1 MAPRAYNNET
11 RQQQQEA
18 LKQRVAEVAAR
29 LHAERGVLATS
40 YAEIAQAAG
49 ISLPTMYKHFPD
61 LGQLVRAC
69 SGHVAG
75 KAPPFPAD
83 DVLAAPDLSA
93 AARLL
98 VDAMDRRH
106 AHFEPW
112 MTWREANRIPVIAEA
127 AAARRRDTVQLCE
140 ALLNRHRDAAVY
152 HRELAVVWESLLDF
166 ELWHR
171 LVYAHQLPRE
181 RVRAHLHSLL
191 LAVTGPQPAL
201 SSPRPKRRSSP

>member
-18 LKQRVAEVAAR
+18 LKQRVAEAAAR

-69 SGHVAG
+69 SGHVAS
-75 KAPPFPAD
+75 KAPAFPAD
-83 DVLAAPDLSA
+83 EILAAPDLA
-93 AARLL
+93 AAAGRL

-106 AHFEPW
+106 AYFEPW
-112 MTWREANRIPVIAEA
+112 TAWREASRIPVIAEA
-127 AAARRRDTVQLCE
+127 AAARRREIVQLCE
-140 ALLNRHRDAAVY
+140 TLLARHGAARP
-152 HRELAVVWESLLDF
+152 HRERAAVWESLLDF

-171 LVYAHQLPRE
+171 LVRAHQLPRSA
-181 RVRAHLHSLL
+181 VRAHLLSLL
-191 LAVTGPQPAL
+191 LAVSGPQPAP
-201 SSPRPKRRSSP
+201 SSKRPNRRISP

>member
-11 RQQQQEA
+11 RQQQQEE
-18 LKQRVAEVAAR
+18 LKQRVAEAAAR

-69 SGHVAG
+69 SGHVAS

-83 DVLAAPDLSA
+83 EILAAADLPSA
-93 AARLL
+93 AHEL

-112 MTWREANRIPVIAEA
+112 VVWREANRIPVIAEA
-127 AAARRRDTVQLCE
+127 AAARRRETVQLCE
-140 ALLNRHRDAAVY
+140 ALLTRHGVAGPRGEIAA
-152 HRELAVVWESLLDF
+152 LWESLLDF

-171 LVYAHQLPRE
+171 LVRVHKLPRAA
-181 RVRAHLHSLL
+181 VRAHVLSLL
-191 LAVTGPQPAL
+191 LAVTGPQPA
-201 SSPRPKRRSSP
+201 SRSKRPTRRISP

>member
-18 LKQRVAEVAAR
+18 LKQRIAEAAAR

-49 ISLPTMYKHFPD
+49 TSLPTVYKHFPD

-69 SGHVAG
+69 SGHVAS
-75 KAPPFPAD
+75 KAPSFPAD
-83 DVLAAPDLSA
+83 EILAAADLRSA
-93 AARLL
+93 ARML
-98 VDAMDRRH
+98 VDAMDQRH

-112 MTWREANRIPVIAEA
+112 VVWREANRIAAIAEA
-127 AAARRRDTVQLCE
+127 AAARRRETVQLCE
-140 ALLNRHRDAAVY
+140 ALLARHAVAGP
-152 HRELAVVWESLLDF
+152 HAELAALWESLLDF

-171 LVYAHQLPRE
+171 LVRAHQLPRAA
-181 RVRAHLHSLL
+181 VRAHLLSLL
-191 LAVTGPQPAL
+191 LAVTGPRPAL
-201 SSPRPKRRSSP
+201 RSKRPNRRISP

>member
-11 RQQQQEA
+11 RQQQQEE
-18 LKQRVAEVAAR
+18 LKQRVAEAAAR
-29 LHAERGVLATS
+29 LHADRGVLATS

-69 SGHVAG
+69 SGHVASQ
-75 KAPPFPAD
+75 APAFPAD
-83 DVLAAPDLSA
+83 EILAAPDLAA

-98 VDAMDRRH
+98 VEAMDLRH

-112 MTWREANRIPVIAEA
+112 MAWREASRIPVIAET
-127 AAARRRDTVQLCE
+127 AAARRREIVQLCE
-140 ALLNRHRDAAVY
+140 ALLARHGASGPLREQAA
-152 HRELAVVWESLLDF
+152 VWESLLDF

-171 LVYAHQLPRE
+171 LVRAHRLPRAA
-181 RVRAHLHSLL
+181 VRTHLHSLV
-191 LAVTGPQPAL
+191 LAVTGPQPAPP
-201 SSPRPKRRSSP
+201 SQRPNRRSSP